1 MGKINSGV
9 IKIKNIVLQVTGM
22 EKIMTIGSL
31 LRKFRLNEE
40 KTQRE
45 WIGDIVSPSYYSK
58 VEKDI
63 HRISAEDLV
72 SLLNYNSVSLLD
84 FFGELNSS
92 KQSKYNQEREL
103 MTVISDAYY
112 RNSKNELLKLKEFV
126 SKSDLPNKETDLLY
140 LDAYIANV
148 NNEDLNDIEKKAL
161 KDQIFS
167 RPNFDKSKLVLYCNF
182 MMFYDLESNLLITR
196 RIIKQFQGS
205 NDVKTL
211 AIILSV
217 IGNLLIQ
224 CIEENEYDA
233 THFLIMAADQIDTK
247 PELFFYKNGILLLKN
262 MIEYHYKAEDKY
274 LDICRIAIENFSL
287 LGMPEY
293 GKELERFFKKQNG

>member
-1 MGKINSGV
+1 
-9 IKIKNIVLQVTGM
+9 M
-22 EKIMTIGSL
+22 EKNVTIGNL
-31 LRKFRLNEE
+31 LKKFRLNKE

-45 WIGDIVSPSYYSK
+45 WIGNIISPSYYSK

-72 SLLNYNSVSLLD
+72 SLLNYNSVSLIE
-84 FFGELNSS
+84 FFSELNSS

-103 MTVISDAYY
+103 MTVITDAYY
-112 RNSKNELLKLKEFV
+112 RNSKKELLKLKELV
-126 SKSDLPNKETDLLY
+126 DKSDLPNKGTDLLY

-182 MMFYDLESNLLITR
+182 MMFYDLESNMLITR
-196 RIIKQFQGS
+196 RIIKQFQGT

-211 AIILSV
+211 AMILSV

-224 CIEENEYDA
+224 CIEENEYEGTD
-233 THFLIMAADQIDTK
+233 FLIIAADQIDTK
-247 PELFFYKNGILLLKN
+247 PELFFYKNVILLLKN
-262 MIEYHYKAEDKY
+262 MIKYHYKTEAKY
-274 LDICRIAIENFSL
+274 LDICRRAIENFSL

-293 GKELERFFKKQNG
+293 GQELERFFKKYNS

>member
-1 MGKINSGV
+1 
-9 IKIKNIVLQVTGM
+9 M
-22 EKIMTIGSL
+22 EKNVTIGNL
-31 LRKFRLNEE
+31 LKKFRLNKE

-45 WIGDIVSPSYYSK
+45 WIGNIISPSYYSK

-72 SLLNYNSVSLLD
+72 SLLNYNSVSLIE

-92 KQSKYNQEREL
+92 KQSKYTQEREL
-103 MTVISDAYY
+103 MNVINDAYY
-112 RNSKNELLKLKEFV
+112 RNSKNKLIKLKEFV
-126 SKSDLPNKETDLLY
+126 DKSDLPNKETDLLY

-182 MMFYDLESNLLITR
+182 MMFYDLESNMLITR
-196 RIIKQFQGS
+196 RIIKQFQRS

-211 AIILSV
+211 AMILSV

-224 CIEENEYDA
+224 CIEENEYEETD
-233 THFLIMAADQIDTK
+233 FLIIAADQIDTK
-247 PELFFYKNGILLLKN
+247 PELFFYKNVILLLKN

-274 LDICRIAIENFSL
+274 LDICRIAIENFAL
-287 LGMPEY
+287 LGMPKY
-293 GKELERFFKKQNG
+293 GKELERFFKKHNS

>member
-1 MGKINSGV
+1 
-9 IKIKNIVLQVTGM
+9 
-22 EKIMTIGSL
+22 MTIGNL
-31 LRKFRLNEE
+31 LKKFRLNKE

-45 WIGDIVSPSYYSK
+45 WIGNIISPSYYSK

-72 SLLNYNSVSLLD
+72 SLLNYNSVSLIE
-84 FFGELNSS
+84 FFSELNSS

-103 MTVISDAYY
+103 MTVITDAYY
-112 RNSKNELLKLKEFV
+112 RNSKKELLKLKELV
-126 SKSDLPNKETDLLY
+126 DKSDLPNKGTDLLY

-182 MMFYDLESNLLITR
+182 MMFYDLESNMLITR

-211 AIILSV
+211 AMVLSI

-224 CIEENEYDA
+224 CIEENEYEGTD
-233 THFLIMAADQIDTK
+233 FLIIAADQIDTK
-247 PELFFYKNGILLLKN
+247 PELFFYKNVILLLKN
-262 MIEYHYKAEDKY
+262 MIKYHYKTEAKY
-274 LDICRIAIENFSL
+274 LDICRRAIDNFSL

-293 GKELERFFKKQNG
+293 GKELERFFKKYNS

>member
-31 LRKFRLNEE
+31 LRKFRLNKE

-45 WIGDIVSPSYYSK
+45 WIGNIVSPSYYSK

-63 HRISAEDLV
+63 HRISAEDLI
-72 SLLNYNSVSLLD
+72 SLLNYNSVSLID

-92 KQSKYNQEREL
+92 KQSQYNQEREL
-103 MTVISDAYY
+103 MAVINEAYY
-112 RNSKNELLKLKEFV
+112 RNSKNELIKLKDFV
-126 SKSDLPNKETDLLY
+126 DKSDLPNKEADLLY
-140 LDAYIANV
+140 LDAYIADIS
-148 NNEDLNDIEKKAL
+148 NEDLDDREKKTL
-161 KDQIFS
+161 KDKIFS

-182 MMFYDLESNLLITR
+182 MMFYDLESNMLITR

-211 AIILSV
+211 EMILSV

-233 THFLIMAADQIDTK
+233 TNFLIIAADQIYTK
-247 PELFFYKNGILLLKN
+247 PELFFYKNVILLLKN
-262 MIEYHYKAEDKY
+262 MIEYHYEAEDKY
-274 LDICRIAIENFSL
+274 LDICRIAIKNFSL

-293 GKELERFFKKQNG
+293 GKELERFFKKHNS

>member
-1 MGKINSGV
+1 
-9 IKIKNIVLQVTGM
+9 M
-22 EKIMTIGSL
+22 EKNVTIGNL
-31 LRKFRLNEE
+31 LKKFRLNKE

-45 WIGDIVSPSYYSK
+45 WIGNIISPSYYSK

-72 SLLNYNSVSLLD
+72 SLLNYNSVSLIE
-84 FFGELNSS
+84 FFSELNSS

-103 MTVISDAYY
+103 MTVITDAYY
-112 RNSKNELLKLKEFV
+112 RNSKKELLKLKELV
-126 SKSDLPNKETDLLY
+126 DKSDLPNKGTDLLY

-182 MMFYDLESNLLITR
+182 MMFYDLESNMLITR
-196 RIIKQFQGS
+196 RIIKQFQRS

-211 AIILSV
+211 AMVLSV

-224 CIEENEYDA
+224 CIEENEYEE
-233 THFLIMAADQIDTK
+233 THFLIVTADQIDTK
-247 PELFFYKNGILLLKN
+247 PELFFYKNVILLLKN
-262 MIEYHYKAEDKY
+262 MIKYHYKTEAKY
-274 LDICRIAIENFSL
+274 LDICRRAIENFSL

-293 GKELERFFKKQNG
+293 GQELERFFKKYNS

>member
-1 MGKINSGV
+1 
-9 IKIKNIVLQVTGM
+9 
-22 EKIMTIGSL
+22 MTIGSL
-31 LRKFRLNEE
+31 LRKFRLNKE

-45 WIGDIVSPSYYSK
+45 WIGNIVSPSYYSK

-63 HRISAEDLV
+63 HRISAEDLI
-72 SLLNYNSVSLLD
+72 SLLNYNSVSLID

-92 KQSKYNQEREL
+92 KQSQYNQEREL
-103 MTVISDAYY
+103 MAVINEAYY
-112 RNSKNELLKLKEFV
+112 RNSKNELIKLKDFV
-126 SKSDLPNKETDLLY
+126 DKSDLPNKEADLLY
-140 LDAYIANV
+140 LDAYIADIS
-148 NNEDLNDIEKKAL
+148 NEDLDDREKKTL
-161 KDQIFS
+161 KDKIFS

-182 MMFYDLESNLLITR
+182 MMFYDLESNMLITR

-211 AIILSV
+211 EMILSV

-233 THFLIMAADQIDTK
+233 TNFLIIAADQIYTK
-247 PELFFYKNGILLLKN
+247 PELFFYKNVILLLKN
-262 MIEYHYKAEDKY
+262 MIEYHYEAEDKY
-274 LDICRIAIENFSL
+274 LDICRIAIKNFSL

-293 GKELERFFKKQNG
+293 GKELERFFKKHNS

>member
-1 MGKINSGV
+1 
-9 IKIKNIVLQVTGM
+9 M

-31 LRKFRLNEE
+31 LRKFRLNKE

-45 WIGDIVSPSYYSK
+45 WIGNIVSPSYYSK

-63 HRISAEDLV
+63 HRISAEDLI
-72 SLLNYNSVSLLD
+72 SLLNYNSVSLID

-92 KQSKYNQEREL
+92 KQSQYNQEREL
-103 MTVISDAYY
+103 MAVINEAYY
-112 RNSKNELLKLKEFV
+112 RNSKNELIKLKDFV
-126 SKSDLPNKETDLLY
+126 DKSDLPNKEADLLY
-140 LDAYIANV
+140 LDAYIADIS
-148 NNEDLNDIEKKAL
+148 NEDLDDREKKTL
-161 KDQIFS
+161 KDKIFS

-182 MMFYDLESNLLITR
+182 MMFYDLESNMLITR

-211 AIILSV
+211 EMILSV

-233 THFLIMAADQIDTK
+233 TNFLIIAADQIYTK
-247 PELFFYKNGILLLKN
+247 PELFFYKNVILLLKN
-262 MIEYHYKAEDKY
+262 MIEYHYEAEDKY
-274 LDICRIAIENFSL
+274 LDICRIAIKNFSL

-293 GKELERFFKKQNG
+293 GKELERFFKKHNS

>member
-1 MGKINSGV
+1 
-9 IKIKNIVLQVTGM
+9 M
-22 EKIMTIGSL
+22 EKNVTIGNL
-31 LRKFRLNEE
+31 LKKFRLNKE

-45 WIGDIVSPSYYSK
+45 WIGNIISPSYYSK

-72 SLLNYNSVSLLD
+72 SLLNYNSVSLIE
-84 FFGELNSS
+84 FFSELNSS

-103 MTVISDAYY
+103 MTVITDAYY
-112 RNSKNELLKLKEFV
+112 RNSKKELLKLKELV
-126 SKSDLPNKETDLLY
+126 DKSDLPNKGTDLLY

-182 MMFYDLESNLLITR
+182 MMFYDLESNMLITR

-211 AIILSV
+211 AMILSV

-224 CIEENEYDA
+224 CIEENEYEGTD
-233 THFLIMAADQIDTK
+233 FLIIAADQIDTK
-247 PELFFYKNGILLLKN
+247 PELFFYKNVILLLKN
-262 MIEYHYKAEDKY
+262 MIKYHYKTEAKY
-274 LDICRIAIENFSL
+274 LDICRRAIDNFSL

-293 GKELERFFKKQNG
+293 GQELERFFKKYNS

>member
-1 MGKINSGV
+1 
-9 IKIKNIVLQVTGM
+9 
-22 EKIMTIGSL
+22 MTIGNL
-31 LRKFRLNEE
+31 LKKFRLNKE

-45 WIGDIVSPSYYSK
+45 WIGNIISPSYYSK

-72 SLLNYNSVSLLD
+72 SLLNYNSVSLIE
-84 FFGELNSS
+84 FFSELNSS

-103 MTVISDAYY
+103 MTVITDAYY
-112 RNSKNELLKLKEFV
+112 RNSKKELLKLKELV
-126 SKSDLPNKETDLLY
+126 DKSDLPNKGTDLLY

-182 MMFYDLESNLLITR
+182 MMFYDLESNMLITR

-211 AIILSV
+211 AMILSV

-224 CIEENEYDA
+224 CIEENEYEGTD
-233 THFLIMAADQIDTK
+233 FLIIAADQIDTK
-247 PELFFYKNGILLLKN
+247 PELFFYKNVILLLKN
-262 MIEYHYKAEDKY
+262 MIKYHYKTEAKY
-274 LDICRIAIENFSL
+274 LDICRRAIDNFSL

-293 GKELERFFKKQNG
+293 GQELERFFKKYNS